1 MISPLL
7 NQTQLAEILGVT
19 EWTIW
24 SLRRRNLLPPAI
36 RVGKSLRWRA
46 CIVEK
51 WILDNERPANEFDA
65 ELCERAEKAVASRS
79 QKSKP
84 QPKPEKTKKPARRGR
99 PTKAEQIAK
108 RGMNE

>member
-7 NQTQLAEILGVT
+7 SQAQLAEILGVT

-24 SLRRRNLLPPAI
+24 SMRRRNLLPPAVM
-36 RVGKSLRWRA
+36 VGKSLRWRA
-46 CIVEK
+46 CVVEQ
-51 WILDNERPANEFDA
+51 WILDNERPSNEFDA
-65 ELCERAEKAVASRS
+65 ELCERAEKAVAGRS
-79 QKSKP
+79 QKK
-84 QPKPEKTKKPARRGR
+84 PKPNKTQKRRGR